1 VRNQGEEARGLLY
14 DALGPPN
21 FAEAI
26 LGAIAR
32 RRRAAGGTGTL
43 VGSTTRAFARL
54 RGPETVRLE
63 AQLSVAEQSNNS
75 VIFGERLMLKVFRR
89 LEEGVN
95 PELEVG
101 RFLTEKTTFS
111 QIAPLAG
118 SLEYR
123 RAKGEPVTIA
133 ILQGYVPNQGDAW
146 QYTLNT
152 VTHFFTGP
160 ELVGL
165 VPPTAP
171 RSLVEASRQ
180 EPSEIATRTV
190 GGYLESA
197 RLLGRRTAEL
207 HAALSSD
214 PLDPAFAPERIS
226 PLDQRSVYQSISGLS
241 MRATDLLRTQIN
253 KVPADAREE
262 GRKVLDLEPRIASI
276 LKSFLSR
283 RLNTTRIRVHGDYH
297 LGQVLYTGHD
307 FVIIDFEGEPTR
319 TLYER
324 RLKRLAMRDVAG
336 MLRSFSYA
344 SQAALRSQ
352 QVPAERLPELQTW
365 ARFWVDSVSAVFLKS
380 YLATAGNASWVP
392 QTPDDLELQL
402 TTMLLEKALY
412 ELRYELNLRPDWV
425 RIPLRGILDLV
436 TPA

>member
-1 VRNQGEEARGLLY
+1 MPGAEGYSYLTSVAIGYAEGDPDTYMLPLAYANPAEAPHILERWPASAIAWVRNEGEEVRGLIY

-21 FAEAI
+21 FAEAV

-43 VGSTTRAFARL
+43 IGTTTRAFARL

-123 RAKGEPVTIA
+123 RGKGEPVSIA

-146 QYTLNT
+146 QFTLNT
-152 VTHFFTGP
+152 IAHFFNAP

-165 VPPTAP
+165 QPPTIP
-171 RSLVEASRQ
+171 GSVLEASRK
-180 EPSEIATRTV
+180 EPGEIATRTI

-214 PLDPAFAPERIS
+214 PTDPAFAPERIS
-226 PLDQRSVYQSISGLS
+226 PLDQRSIYQSLSGLS
-241 MRATDLLRTQIN
+241 SRATDLLRSQIN
-253 KVPADAREE
+253 RLPADAREE
-262 GRKVLDLEPRIASI
+262 GRKVLRGELVDQS
-276 LKSFLSR
+276 
-283 RLNTTRIRVHGDYH
+283 
-297 LGQVLYTGHD
+297 GQVVNIPHVLAAYYDANGK
-307 FVIIDFEGEPTR
+307 VIWVSDGYVDQELLPQVPVTFAVDVPD
-319 TLYER
+319 
-324 RLKRLAMRDVAG
+324 DVAAKVHN
-336 MLRSFSYA
+336 YH
-344 SQAALRSQ
+344 
-352 QVPAERLPELQTW
+352 
-365 ARFWVDSVSAVFLKS
+365 
-380 YLATAGNASWVP
+380 
-392 QTPDDLELQL
+392 
-402 TTMLLEKALY
+402 
-412 ELRYELNLRPDWV
+412 
-425 RIPLRGILDLV
+425 V
-436 TPA
+436 TVNYYQNSHS

>member
-1 VRNQGEEARGLLY
+1 MKTATITDVVSVPGAEGNSYLTSVVIGYAEGDPDTYMLPLAYANAAEAPHIRERWPQSAIAWIRNAGEEARGLLY

-54 RGPETVRLE
+54 RGPETIRLE

-101 RFLTEKTTFS
+101 RFLTEKTNFS
-111 QIAPLAG
+111 QTAPLAG

-123 RAKGEPVTIA
+123 RAKGEPISIA

-152 VTHFFTGP
+152 VAHFFSAP
-160 ELVGL
+160 DLVG
-165 VPPTAP
+165 
-171 RSLVEASRQ
+171 
-180 EPSEIATRTV
+180 
-190 GGYLESA
+190 
-197 RLLGRRTAEL
+197 
-207 HAALSSD
+207 
-214 PLDPAFAPERIS
+214 
-226 PLDQRSVYQSISGLS
+226 
-241 MRATDLLRTQIN
+241 TQLN
-253 KVPADAREE
+253 KLPADTREE
-262 GRKVLDLEPRIASI
+262 GRKVLELESRIAYI
-276 LKSFLSR
+276 LKSFLAR

-319 TLYER
+319 SLYER

-344 SQAALRSQ
+344 CQAAMFSQ
-352 QVPAERLPELQTW
+352 QVPAERLPELQAW

-380 YLATAGNASWVP
+380 YLGTAGSASWVP
-392 QTPDDLELQL
+392 QNQEDLELQL

-436 TPA
+436 TPAP